1 MRLPRY
7 LVAAG
12 CALAISS
19 LQAAEPAHAIRQSLQ
34 SLQPDLPIVSI
45 EESPLAGLYQVQ
57 LESGSVLYSSAD
69 GRFVVQGYLLQIAD
83 GKATNLTEQLENRGV
98 ARLINAQPAAE
109 MVIFPAASSA
119 PAKTHITV
127 FTDTDCS
134 FCQKLH
140 AEVPE
145 LNRRGIEVR
154 YVAFPRQGVGSATY
168 QTMVN
173 VWCAKDPRAAMT
185 QAKSRGSV
193 EAAQCD
199 NPVARQ
205 FELGQMIGVR
215 GTPAIVLADGQLIPG
230 YQPAAA
236 LAPAALAAAGK

>member
-12 CALAISS
+12 CALAIGS
-19 LQAAEPAHAIRQSLQ
+19 LQAADPAQSIRQSLQ
-34 SLQPDLPIVSI
+34 SLQPDLAIASI
-45 EESPLAGLYQVQ
+45 EESPLQGIYQVQ

-69 GRFVVQGYLLQIAD
+69 GRFVLQGYLLQIAE
-83 GKATNLTEQLENRGV
+83 GKATNLTEQVENRGV
-98 ARLINAQPAAE
+98 AKLINAQPRAE
-109 MVIFPAASSA
+109 MVIFPAAGGA

-154 YVAFPRQGVGSATY
+154 YLAFPRQGVGSATY

-173 VWCAKDPRAAMT
+173 VWCAKDPQAAMT
-185 QAKSRGSV
+185 RAKTRGQV
-193 EAAQCD
+193 DEAQCA

-205 FELGQMIGVR
+205 FELGQQIGVR
-215 GTPAIVLADGQLIPG
+215 GTPAIVLADGQMIPG